1 MAGPRHQ
8 RLFLPL
14 HGTGGLRGA
23 AGVCADLVQHPL
35 RLHGAYAAAG
45 GQDTGGEVRHGG
57 AAVRPVGRPSA
68 GGGGDTPRAGL
79 AEVPQGGRVGIQLSL
94 SGGTLGQHSFRC
106 DKILCEAVRGRAGRS
121 GCGGRK
127 MKGER

>member
-1 MAGPRHQ
+1 M
-8 RLFLPL
+8 
-14 HGTGGLRGA
+14 
-23 AGVCADLVQHPL
+23 C
-35 RLHGAYAAAG
+35 
-45 GQDTGGEVRHGG
+45 HGG
-57 AAVRPVGRPSA
+57 AAVRPACCPGA